1 MSLINSTKSNTSS
14 TSTHLNSPQSK
25 RLSEN
30 KSDFRRSALMAAL
43 AFVAVGSISYIGL
56 QKITAAPAAP
66 VVQAAETSPDA
77 ALLLA
82 LELLLER
89 ERVAM
94 RQSAVEVGAPPTAP
108 VTLAATTP
116 IVAPAAIPTATIPTT
131 ADEHNT
137 HATDIAT
144 APDCYEQVV
153 DAAREATIFFRVG
166 SATLTPADTPKLRAL
181 GSLVADCPEA
191 LVHVTGHS
199 DASGNDVVN
208 MTLSWQR
215 ADNIVAAVANLGL
228 DASRFEAVG
237 FGARSPLSQGGASDE
252 DLNRRVEFMIV
263 RNHH

>member
-1 MSLINSTKSNTSS
+1 MSLINSTKSNASS

-30 KSDFRRSALMAAL
+30 KSDFRRSAIMAAL

-66 VVQAAETSPDA
+66 VVQAAETPPDA

-94 RQSAVEVGAPPTAP
+94 RESAVEVGAATAP

-116 IVAPAAIPTATIPTT
+116 IAAPAAIPAA

-137 HATDIAT
+137 NATDVAT

-153 DAAREATIFFRVG
+153 DAAREATIFFNVG
-166 SATLTPADTPKLRAL
+166 SATLTPADTPKLREL

-199 DASGNDVVN
+199 DASGNDIVN

-215 ADNIVAAVANLGL
+215 ADNIVAAVSNLGL

-237 FGARSPLSQGGASDE
+237 FGARSPLSQGDASEE